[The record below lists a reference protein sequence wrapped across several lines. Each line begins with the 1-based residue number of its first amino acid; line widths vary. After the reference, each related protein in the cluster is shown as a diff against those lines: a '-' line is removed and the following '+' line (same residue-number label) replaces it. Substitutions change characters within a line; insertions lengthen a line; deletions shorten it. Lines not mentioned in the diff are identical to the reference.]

1 MFIGPLQSSFI
12 IQPSIC
18 VSGHFYLS
26 QADSFFFLLNFQ
38 NCLTPP
44 AAATIFFG
52 ANDAAILGRTSERQH
67 VPINEYKVNL
77 LKIVQQMKV
86 YYNPSI
92 SFSFASK
99 IYCPLTS
106 RSLNLV
112 LFWSRCSFVLVTS
125 ISLMTV
131 YCLLDPML
139 PKFLCCTQAVGTLY
153 TYCRL
158 VGQTSLVGLFY
169 RSSSTLLSIISFF
182 FLSLLL
188 SSSFRATGIKIIY

>member
-1 MFIGPLQSSFI
+1 MINLVCCLLQRVWNCVYVYWPFAEFIYNLAFNL
-12 IQPSIC
+12 C
-18 VSGHFYLS
+18 LRTFLS
-26 QADSFFFLLNFQ
+26 KLGWFFFFLLNFQ

-139 PKFLCCTQAVGTLY
+139 PKFLCCT
-153 TYCRL
+153 
-158 VGQTSLVGLFY
+158 
-169 RSSSTLLSIISFF
+169 
-182 FLSLLL
+182 
-188 SSSFRATGIKIIY
+188 